1 MLLAQ
6 IEGFVEIARQ
16 GNMGRAAQALSI
28 SQPALSARLQALE
41 EELGAGLFRRTHAGM
56 VLTPAGRAF
65 LPHADRAIEAIRSGG
80 SLVRQLEHGVV
91 GELALAVAPAVSAY
105 VLPEILVRFTE
116 RHPNVRLLVRTGH
129 SEEIV
134 DLVARGEVE
143 LGIVRQ
149 LRDARVR
156 SRPLYEDEL
165 ILVARP
171 DHPFAIAGTVDVS
184 EISHA
189 QLILFDRT
197 SSYYDVTNALF
208 RIAGVV
214 PRGVTEVDNI
224 EAAKRMVERGL
235 GVALLP
241 GTAIADSL
249 SGGLL
254 REIELAGTGT
264 IRRRIV
270 AVERLG
276 ARPASP
282 FLDDPVGTPRADPGA
297 HPAGAADRRRR
308 LSRCANR
315 AKQIHRRAD
324 LIQPRGCRQDPRPG
338 RGNTAAS
345 RDHSHLEQFELGR
358 SSQRRDV
365 ATGRTHRHRPT
376 DQVVVAEGALESAPT
391 AEFHIER
398 LGLQR
403 GVGHPAALGEHPER
417 LPQRGLSDA
426 RGVPHANELD
436 RPPGRATLAF
446 ADELGDQRHLMH
458 GGDPRQIRSRAWWHG
473 PR

>member
-41 EELGAGLFRRTHAGM
+41 VELGAGLFRRTHAGM

-65 LPHADRAIEAIRSGG
+65 LPHADRAIDAIRSGG
-80 SLVRQLEHGVV
+80 SLVRQLEQGVV
-91 GELALAVAPAVSAY
+91 GEVALAVAPAVSAY

-165 ILVARP
+165 LLVARP
-171 DHPFAIAGTVDVS
+171 DHPFAIAGAVDVS
-184 EISHA
+184 EISDA

-197 SSYYDVTNALF
+197 SSYFDVTNALF

-249 SGGLL
+249 AGGLL
-254 REIELAGTGT
+254 REIELIGTGT

-276 ARPASP
+276 SRPASP
-282 FLDDPVGTPRADPGA
+282 FIDTLWGLLERIPELIPRALPIV
-297 HPAGAADRRRR
+297 AGD
-308 LSRCANR
+308 
-315 AKQIHRRAD
+315 
-324 LIQPRGCRQDPRPG
+324 
-338 RGNTAAS
+338 
-345 RDHSHLEQFELGR
+345 
-358 SSQRRDV
+358 
-365 ATGRTHRHRPT
+365 
-376 DQVVVAEGALESAPT
+376 
-391 AEFHIER
+391 
-398 LGLQR
+398 
-403 GVGHPAALGEHPER
+403 
-417 LPQRGLSDA
+417 
-426 RGVPHANELD
+426 
-436 RPPGRATLAF
+436 
-446 ADELGDQRHLMH
+446 
-458 GGDPRQIRSRAWWHG
+458 
-473 PR
+473 

>member
-6 IEGFVEIARQ
+6 VEGFIEIARE
-16 GNMGRAAQALSI
+16 GNMRRAAYALSI
-28 SQPALSARLQALE
+28 SQPALTARLQSLE
-41 EELGAGLFRRTHAGM
+41 EDLAATLFRRTHTGM

-65 LPHADRAIEAIRSGG
+65 LPHADRAMEAIRSGS
-80 SLVRQLEHGVV
+80 SLVRAVEHGVI

-116 RHPNVRLLVRTGH
+116 RHPDVRLLVRTGH

-134 DLVARGEVE
+134 DLVARGEVD

-171 DHPFAIAGTVDVS
+171 DHPFAAAGTVDVA
-184 EISHA
+184 EIRHA

-208 RIAGVV
+208 RLAGVV

-241 GTAIADSL
+241 GTAVADAL
-249 SGGLL
+249 SAGSL
-254 REIELAGTGT
+254 REIELTGT
-264 IRRRIV
+264 PPIRRRIV

-276 ARPASP
+276 SRPTAP
-282 FLDDPVGTPRADPGA
+282 FLDTLWGLLDRIPELIPRALPIV
-297 HPAGAADRRRR
+297 PAD
-308 LSRCANR
+308 
-315 AKQIHRRAD
+315 
-324 LIQPRGCRQDPRPG
+324 
-338 RGNTAAS
+338 
-345 RDHSHLEQFELGR
+345 
-358 SSQRRDV
+358 
-365 ATGRTHRHRPT
+365 
-376 DQVVVAEGALESAPT
+376 
-391 AEFHIER
+391 
-398 LGLQR
+398 
-403 GVGHPAALGEHPER
+403 
-417 LPQRGLSDA
+417 
-426 RGVPHANELD
+426 
-436 RPPGRATLAF
+436 
-446 ADELGDQRHLMH
+446 
-458 GGDPRQIRSRAWWHG
+458 
-473 PR
+473 

>member
-1 MLLAQ
+1 VLLAQ
-6 IEGFVEIARQ
+6 VEGFIEIARQ
-16 GNMGRAAQALSI
+16 GNMRRAADALLI
-28 SQPALSARLQALE
+28 SQPALTARLQALE
-41 EELGAGLFRRTHAGM
+41 QELATALFRRSHAGM
-56 VLTPAGRAF
+56 ILTPAGRAF
-65 LPHADRAIEAIRSGG
+65 LPHAERAIEAIRSGS
-80 SLVRQLEHGVV
+80 SLVRELEHGVI

-116 RHPNVRLLVRTGH
+116 RHPDVRLLVRTGH

-134 DLVARGEVE
+134 DLVARNEVE

-171 DHPFAIAGTVDVS
+171 DHPFAEAGTVDVS

-208 RIAGVV
+208 RVAGVI

-241 GTAIADSL
+241 GTAVADAL
-249 SGGLL
+249 SIGSL
-254 REIELAGTGT
+254 REIKLHGTAP

-276 ARPASP
+276 SRSVSP
-282 FLDDPVGTPRADPGA
+282 FLSTLWGLLERIPELIPRALP
-297 HPAGAADRRRR
+297 
-308 LSRCANR
+308 
-315 AKQIHRRAD
+315 I
-324 LIQPRGCRQDPRPG
+324 
-338 RGNTAAS
+338 
-345 RDHSHLEQFELGR
+345 
-358 SSQRRDV
+358 
-365 ATGRTHRHRPT
+365 
-376 DQVVVAEGALESAPT
+376 VAE
-391 AEFHIER
+391 
-398 LGLQR
+398 
-403 GVGHPAALGEHPER
+403 
-417 LPQRGLSDA
+417 D
-426 RGVPHANELD
+426 
-436 RPPGRATLAF
+436 
-446 ADELGDQRHLMH
+446 
-458 GGDPRQIRSRAWWHG
+458 
-473 PR
+473 

>member
-6 IEGFVEIARQ
+6 IEGFVEITRQ
-16 GNMGRAAQALSI
+16 GNMRRAAYALSI

-41 EELGAGLFRRTHAGM
+41 EELAAVLFRRTHAGM

-65 LPHADRAIEAIRSGG
+65 LPHADRAIEAISSGA
-80 SLVRQLEHGVV
+80 SLVRGLEHGVI

-105 VLPEILVRFTE
+105 VLPELLVRFTE
-116 RHPNVRLLVRTGH
+116 RHPDVRLLVRTGH

-134 DLVARGEVE
+134 DLVVRGEVE

-165 ILVARP
+165 VLVARP
-171 DHPFAIAGTVDVS
+171 DHPFAAAGTVDVS

-208 RIAGVV
+208 RVAGVL

-241 GTAIADSL
+241 GTAVADALTAGS
-249 SGGLL
+249 L
-254 REIELAGTGT
+254 REIELAGTAT

-276 ARPASP
+276 SRPTSP
-282 FLDDPVGTPRADPGA
+282 FLDSLWGLLDRIPEIIPRALP
-297 HPAGAADRRRR
+297 
-308 LSRCANR
+308 
-315 AKQIHRRAD
+315 IV
-324 LIQPRGCRQDPRPG
+324 PR
-338 RGNTAAS
+338 
-345 RDHSHLEQFELGR
+345 
-358 SSQRRDV
+358 
-365 ATGRTHRHRPT
+365 
-376 DQVVVAEGALESAPT
+376 
-391 AEFHIER
+391 
-398 LGLQR
+398 
-403 GVGHPAALGEHPER
+403 
-417 LPQRGLSDA
+417 
-426 RGVPHANELD
+426 
-436 RPPGRATLAF
+436 
-446 ADELGDQRHLMH
+446 
-458 GGDPRQIRSRAWWHG
+458 
-473 PR
+473 

>member
-1 MLLAQ
+1 VLLAQ
-6 IEGFVEIARQ
+6 VEGFLEIARQ
-16 GNMGRAAQALSI
+16 GNMGRAAQALAI

-116 RHPNVRLLVRTGH
+116 RHPDVRLLVRTGH

-165 ILVARP
+165 LLVARP
-171 DHPFAIAGTVDVS
+171 DHPFAIAGAVDVS
-184 EISHA
+184 EISSA

-249 SGGLL
+249 SAGVL

-282 FLDDPVGTPRADPGA
+282 FLTTLWGLLERIPELIPRALP
-297 HPAGAADRRRR
+297 
-308 LSRCANR
+308 
-315 AKQIHRRAD
+315 I
-324 LIQPRGCRQDPRPG
+324 
-338 RGNTAAS
+338 
-345 RDHSHLEQFELGR
+345 
-358 SSQRRDV
+358 V
-365 ATGRTHRHRPT
+365 TG
-376 DQVVVAEGALESAPT
+376 D
-391 AEFHIER
+391 
-398 LGLQR
+398 
-403 GVGHPAALGEHPER
+403 
-417 LPQRGLSDA
+417 
-426 RGVPHANELD
+426 
-436 RPPGRATLAF
+436 
-446 ADELGDQRHLMH
+446 
-458 GGDPRQIRSRAWWHG
+458 
-473 PR
+473 

>member
-1 MLLAQ
+1 MLFAQ
-6 IEGFVEIARQ
+6 IEGFLEIARQ
-16 GNMGRAAQALSI
+16 GNMRRAAQALSI
-28 SQPALSARLQALE
+28 SQPALTARLQGLE
-41 EELGAGLFRRTHAGM
+41 EEFGAVLFRRTHSGM
-56 VLTPAGRAF
+56 LLTPAGRAF
-65 LPHADRAIEAIRSGG
+65 LPHADRAIESIRSGR
-80 SLVRQLEHGVV
+80 SLVRELEHGVI

-116 RHPNVRLLVRTGH
+116 RHPDVRLLVRTGH

-171 DHPFAIAGTVDVS
+171 DHPFAVVGSVDVA

-241 GTAIADSL
+241 GTSVADVL
-249 SGGLL
+249 SSGTL
-254 REIELAGTGT
+254 REIDLVGTAT
-264 IRRRIV
+264 IRRQIV
-270 AVERLG
+270 AVERPG
-276 ARPASP
+276 SRPVSP
-282 FLDDPVGTPRADPGA
+282 FLDTLWGLLDRIPELIPRALPLTS
-297 HPAGAADRRRR
+297 AD
-308 LSRCANR
+308 
-315 AKQIHRRAD
+315 
-324 LIQPRGCRQDPRPG
+324 
-338 RGNTAAS
+338 
-345 RDHSHLEQFELGR
+345 
-358 SSQRRDV
+358 
-365 ATGRTHRHRPT
+365 
-376 DQVVVAEGALESAPT
+376 
-391 AEFHIER
+391 
-398 LGLQR
+398 
-403 GVGHPAALGEHPER
+403 
-417 LPQRGLSDA
+417 
-426 RGVPHANELD
+426 
-436 RPPGRATLAF
+436 
-446 ADELGDQRHLMH
+446 
-458 GGDPRQIRSRAWWHG
+458 
-473 PR
+473 

>member
-1 MLLAQ
+1 MISIVDHPEDPVMLLAQ

-16 GNMGRAAQALSI
+16 GNMRRAAGALSI
-28 SQPALSARLQALE
+28 SQPALTARLQALE
-41 EELGAGLFRRTHAGM
+41 AELGASLFRRTHTGM

-65 LPHADRAIEAIRSGG
+65 LPHADRAMDAIRSGG
-80 SLVRQLEHGVV
+80 SLVRELEHGVI

-105 VLPEILVRFTE
+105 VLPEILVRFTQ
-116 RHPNVRLLVRTGH
+116 RHPDVRLLVRTGH

-165 ILVARP
+165 LLVARP
-171 DHPFAIAGTVDVS
+171 DHPFAVAGAVDVS
-184 EISHA
+184 EIRHA

-241 GTAIADSL
+241 GTAVADAL
-249 SGGLL
+249 SGGSL
-254 REIELAGTGT
+254 REIALAGAAT

-270 AVERLG
+270 AVERPDLH
-276 ARPASP
+276 PALP
-282 FLDDPVGTPRADPGA
+282 FLETLWGLLERIPELIPRA
-297 HPAGAADRRRR
+297 
-308 LSRCANR
+308 
-315 AKQIHRRAD
+315 
-324 LIQPRGCRQDPRPG
+324 
-338 RGNTAAS
+338 
-345 RDHSHLEQFELGR
+345 
-358 SSQRRDV
+358 
-365 ATGRTHRHRPT
+365 
-376 DQVVVAEGALESAPT
+376 
-391 AEFHIER
+391 
-398 LGLQR
+398 
-403 GVGHPAALGEHPER
+403 
-417 LPQRGLSDA
+417 LPIVDA
-426 RGVPHANELD
+426 R
-436 RPPGRATLAF
+436 
-446 ADELGDQRHLMH
+446 
-458 GGDPRQIRSRAWWHG
+458 
-473 PR
+473 